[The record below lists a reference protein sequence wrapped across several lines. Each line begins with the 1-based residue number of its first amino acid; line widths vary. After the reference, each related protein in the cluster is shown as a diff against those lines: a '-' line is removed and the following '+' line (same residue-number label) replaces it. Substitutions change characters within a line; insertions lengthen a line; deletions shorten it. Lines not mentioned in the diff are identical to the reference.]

1 MGYKR
6 LGHRPQTHPTQSVGF
21 VFVSFVFFVVNSSVV
36 QRRFGLSGLLLA
48 AWMTLIPSVG
58 FAQDCLQWAER
69 TPLGTARPLTGVLS
83 AQRLATN
90 EETE

>member
-1 MGYKR
+1 LHDVPGAR
-6 LGHRPQTHPTQSVGF
+6 NFEEF
-21 VFVSFVFFVVNSSVV
+21 VTRIITLIVPLATSASAAVVR
-36 QRRFGLSGLLLA
+36 RRFGLSGLLLA

-58 FAQDCLQWAER
+58 LAQDCLQWADR
-69 TPLGTARPLTGVLS
+69 TPLGTARPLTGAFS